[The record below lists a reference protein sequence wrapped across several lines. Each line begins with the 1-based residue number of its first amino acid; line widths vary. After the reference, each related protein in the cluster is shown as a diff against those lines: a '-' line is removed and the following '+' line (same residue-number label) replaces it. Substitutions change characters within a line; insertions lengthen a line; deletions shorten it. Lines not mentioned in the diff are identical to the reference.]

1 MLERI
6 LRPTVAVLIACLFLS
21 GCSYFSPTAR
31 RQAAFQKYIRKH
43 MSMRAKMQAKYR
55 ARSKLP
61 KMPMVDSTPSKTKV
75 TADVGS
81 GPQSMTS
88 GESQPSE

>member
-6 LRPTVAVLIACLFLS
+6 LKPTVAVLIACLFLS

-31 RQAAFQKYIRKH
+31 RQAAYQRYMRKH

-55 ARSKLP
+55 ARSNLP
-61 KMPMVDSTPSKTKV
+61 KMPFAAPTPSEIKV
-75 TADVGS
+75 TADAGS
-81 GPQSMTS
+81 GPQSVTS

>member
-31 RQAAFQKYIRKH
+31 RQAAFQKYIRKN
-43 MSMRAKMQAKYR
+43 MSARAKMQAKYR
-55 ARSKLP
+55 AKYKSP
-61 KMPMVDSTPSKTKV
+61 KMRPMPSTPSEPKA